1 MIESNSAK
9 IWRVLKEN
17 NMLGRWLTA
26 TEISDVADIKL
37 EHASSVCVHW
47 VRIHAMKR
55 MIRIPDSY
63 SRARNKYKLNI
74 WFIEAGGPI
83 TRAGREYSPRNSYIR
98 PQAKSDEGV
107 TA

>member
-47 VRIHAMKR
+47 V
-55 MIRIPDSY
+55 
-63 SRARNKYKLNI
+63 KLI
-74 WFIEAGGPI
+74 
-83 TRAGREYSPRNSYIR
+83 
-98 PQAKSDEGV
+98 V
-107 TA
+107 TGKHP